1 MKDFKSPFSITD
13 FYISVCATESIIGY
27 EQPDLQ
33 VTDVGK
39 IDQLK
44 NISNKFI

>member
-1 MKDFKSPFSITD
+1 MKDFKNPFSITD
-13 FYISVCATESIIGY
+13 FYISVCGTEPIVGY
-27 EQPDLQ
+27 EQSDLQ

-39 IDQLK
+39 IEQLK